1 MSENSQIRALE
12 LGEAR
17 ARNLVEATGY
27 NSSSPVKPSMEALIT
42 LEGFFGAEHMLEI
55 LGYRLIG
62 PGVPAI
68 RRRISKIRAKA
79 TKGGSP
85 NVLSESDWLKLE
97 EVRQFINGD
106 LKSYAIAHSDMPMQ
120 MVLALFK
127 PFEKMSFN
135 NSQTMNDKD
144 AGSGSITMQPTN
156 EFRIG
161 QKPDGKPLHSDKNV
175 SSSSS
180 KTTN

>member
-127 PFEKMSFN
+127 PFEKMSFSN
-135 NSQTMNDKD
+135 NQTMNDEGNN
-144 AGSGSITMQPTN
+144 GSNQPSPRTSSVDLSGAARGERDKRNAANSTN
-156 EFRIG
+156 
-161 QKPDGKPLHSDKNV
+161 
-175 SSSSS
+175 
-180 KTTN
+180 TTQ